1 MVFNTMQ
8 LSNVTVTGSGDR
20 KELALSSGHSNTDIR
35 ETKMHR
41 ERSLRRTVPEV
52 VSKSSLAK
60 TVSQGEDVISGVMST
75 ARSEIRTETWI

>member
-1 MVFNTMQ
+1 MAFNTVQ

-20 KELALSSGHSNTDIR
+20 KEQTLSSGHSNTDIG
-35 ETKMHR
+35 ETKTPG

-60 TVSQGEDVISGVMST
+60 TVSQGGGRDQWCHVHC
-75 ARSEIRTETWI
+75 